1 VTKGIAPRVA
11 VELVFRALGRKV
23 SLDRLAR
30 TLRHLDRDSR
40 MSATYTE
47 SGLMLPE
54 DVDRAVG
61 ELHRMAAPWYQKR
74 NVRGDYEAWVRLAGG
89 EWRLLSLPYV
99 RAWNAEAR
107 AEDVGVPDRV
117 RIWTWPTAE
126 ERDELVLVG
135 TRYDLPAYVV
145 QDAAE
150 EIRIEDGE
158 DVISWQEK
166 DGSETQDP
174 KP

>member
-1 VTKGIAPRVA
+1 VPVVAALRAGAETRV
-11 VELVFRALGRKV
+11 
-23 SLDRLAR
+23 
-30 TLRHLDRDSR
+30 
-40 MSATYTE
+40 
-47 SGLMLPE
+47 
-54 DVDRAVG
+54 
-61 ELHRMAAPWYQKR
+61 
-74 NVRGDYEAWVRLAGG
+74 
-89 EWRLLSLPYV
+89 
-99 RAWNAEAR
+99 
-107 AEDVGVPDRV
+107 EDVGVPDRIDV
-117 RIWTWPTAE
+117 WTWPTAE
-126 ERDELVLVG
+126 VTGELVLVG

>member
-40 MSATYTE
+40 MSE
-47 SGLMLPE
+47 SYGKDGLLLPE

-61 ELHRMAAPWYQKR
+61 ELHRMSAPWYQKR
-74 NVRGDYEAWVRLAGG
+74 NVRGDYEAWVRLGSG
-89 EWRLLSLPYV
+89 EWRLLSLPYA

-107 AEDVGVPDRV
+107 VEDVGVPDRV

-126 ERDELVLVG
+126 VVGELVLVG
-135 TRYDLPAYVV
+135 TRYDLPAYVIYNGV
-145 QDAAE
+145 GE
-150 EIRIEDGE
+150 LSVGEGE
-158 DVISWQEK
+158 DVITLQEN
-166 DGSETQDP
+166 GLLETTGQ
-174 KP
+174 

>member
-40 MSATYTE
+40 MSE
-47 SGLMLPE
+47 SYGKDGLLLPE

-61 ELHRMAAPWYQKR
+61 ELHRMGAPWYQKR

-158 DVISWQEK
+158 DVIFWQEK